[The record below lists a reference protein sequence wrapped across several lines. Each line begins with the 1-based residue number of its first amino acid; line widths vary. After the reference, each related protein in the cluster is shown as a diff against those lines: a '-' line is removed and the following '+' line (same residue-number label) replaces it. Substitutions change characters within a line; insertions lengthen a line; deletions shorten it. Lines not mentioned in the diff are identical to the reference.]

1 MCNIKG
7 EVATGKLPRPLLEMQ
22 LNFGPSSSVGL
33 IQLHKANHATRANFN
48 LYAKSM
54 HSRGKRS
61 GVREGRGIGEVRG
74 VKGEGGRRVAEWQEW
89 GRAGMQALHCH
100 VLAHSGA

>member
-7 EVATGKLPRPLLEMQ
+7 EVATAKLPRPLLEMQ

-54 HSRGKRS
+54 HSRGERR
-61 GVREGRGIGEVRG
+61 GVREGRGVGEGRG
-74 VKGEGGRRVAEWQEW
+74 VEGEGVGGVAEWEEE